1 MKSFIFTTLIIF
13 SSLASG
19 LLPGLTQASEKN
31 QSELKHGKQVHEN
44 HCLKCHTDS
53 IYTRENR
60 IVKSINALG
69 KQVRICRDNTEAPW
83 FAEDTDAVINFLNN
97 KYYRF

>member
-1 MKSFIFTTLIIF
+1 MNKILILSLLFF
-13 SSLASG
+13 SNAVFAAEN
-19 LLPGLTQASEKN
+19 TAK
-31 QSELKHGKQVHEN
+31 LKHGEKVHQN

-53 IYTRENR
+53 LYTRENR

-83 FAEDTDAVINFLNN
+83 FSDDTDAVINFLNK
-97 KYYRF
+97 KYYQF

>member
-1 MKSFIFTTLIIF
+1 MKKILIISLLLF
-13 SSLASG
+13 STAIFAADDA
-19 LLPGLTQASEKN
+19 TQ
-31 QSELKHGKQVHEN
+31 LKHGQKVHQN

-53 IYTRENR
+53 LYTRENR

-83 FAEDTDAVINFLNN
+83 FSDDTDAVVNFLNK
-97 KYYRF
+97 KYYKF

>member
-1 MKSFIFTTLIIF
+1 MKKIIIISLFLFTGT
-13 SSLASG
+13 A
-19 LLPGLTQASEKN
+19 QASEDK
-31 QSELKHGKQVHEN
+31 SSSLKHGQSVHQN

-53 IYTRENR
+53 IYTRDNR

-69 KQVRICRDNTEAPW
+69 KQVRICRDNTDAPW
-83 FAEDTDAVINFLNN
+83 FDDDTDAVVNFLNK

>member
-1 MKSFIFTTLIIF
+1 MRKIITICLLLF
-13 SSLASG
+13 STFVFA
-19 LLPGLTQASEKN
+19 TEN
-31 QSELKHGKQVHEN
+31 NNHTELKHGQKVHQN

-53 IYTRENR
+53 VYTRENR

-83 FAEDTDAVINFLNN
+83 FADDTDAVINFLNK

>member
-1 MKSFIFTTLIIF
+1 MKKIIIVSLFLI
-13 SSLASG
+13 SG
-19 LLPGLTQASEKN
+19 IAQAAEDRSK
-31 QSELKHGKQVHEN
+31 SIKHGKNVHQN

-53 IYTRENR
+53 IYTRDNR

-69 KQVRICRDNTEAPW
+69 KQVRICRDNTDAPW
-83 FAEDTDAVINFLNN
+83 FADDTDAVVNFLNK

>member
-1 MKSFIFTTLIIF
+1 MKKIILLSMVLF
-13 SSLASG
+13 SG
-19 LLPGLTQASEKN
+19 LVQFNTVYASESK
-31 QSELKHGKQVHEN
+31 QKQFKHGQSVHQN

-53 IYTRENR
+53 LYTRENR

-83 FAEDTDAVINFLNN
+83 FNEDTDAVIEFLNK

>member
-1 MKSFIFTTLIIF
+1 MKTLFGIC
-13 SSLASG
+13 
-19 LLPGLTQASEKN
+19 LLLIVTSAQATENN
-31 QSELKHGKQVHEN
+31 QSTFKHGQKVHKN

-83 FAEDTDAVINFLNN
+83 FSEDTDAVINFLNK

>member
-1 MKSFIFTTLIIF
+1 MKKIIVISLFFFTG
-13 SSLASG
+13 LA
-19 LLPGLTQASEKN
+19 QASEDKSSN
-31 QSELKHGKQVHEN
+31 LKHGQSVHQN

-53 IYTRENR
+53 IYTRDNR

-69 KQVRICRDNTEAPW
+69 KQVRICRDNTDAPW
-83 FAEDTDAVINFLNN
+83 FDDDTDAVVNFLNK

>member
-1 MKSFIFTTLIIF
+1 MNKIIIISLLLFSGTTL
-13 SSLASG
+13 
-19 LLPGLTQASEKN
+19 ASEDKPK
-31 QSELKHGKQVHEN
+31 LFKHGQKVHQN

-53 IYTRENR
+53 LYTRENR

-83 FAEDTDAVINFLNN
+83 FADDTDAVINFLNK
-97 KYYRF
+97 KYYQF